1 MSKVSI
7 LGVDIDNLDIK
18 EAVAEIEVC
27 VREGEPDLIVTAN
40 PEIIMLARQDEEFSR
55 CLERARMITAD
66 GIGVVIAARLLGK
79 PVKQR
84 VAGIDLVTALFALG
98 AKKGLTFYFVGARPG
113 VAEKAAR
120 KVRSDYPGIQ
130 IIGVHH
136 GFFRDDSELLRDIAA
151 QKPDILL
158 AALGMGKQ
166 EKWILDRVSEV
177 GVPVSIGVGGSFDV
191 FAGEAKRAPAWM
203 CNTGLE
209 WLYRLLKQPSR
220 LGRMLQLP
228 RFLLLILLSRLKLVK

>member
-55 CLERARMITAD
+55 RLERARMITAD

-220 LGRMLQLP
+220 PGRMLQLP

>member
-1 MSKVSI
+1 MGKVSI
-7 LGVDIDNLDIK
+7 LGVAIDNLDIK
-18 EAVAEIEVC
+18 EAVAEIEGC
-27 VREGEPDLIVTAN
+27 VRKGEPVLIVTAN
-40 PEIIMLARQDEEFSR
+40 PEIIMLARQDKEFSR

-66 GIGVVIAARLLGK
+66 GIGVVIAARLLGR
-79 PVKQR
+79 PLKQR
-84 VAGIDLVTALFALG
+84 VAGIDLVTALFAVG
-98 AKKGLTFYFVGARPG
+98 AEKGLTFYFVGAKPG

-120 KVRSDYPGIQ
+120 KVRSDYQGIQ

-136 GFFRDDSELLRDIAA
+136 GYFRDDSELLRDIAA
-151 QKPDILL
+151 KKPDILL

-166 EKWILDRVSEV
+166 EKWILDRVSEA

-203 CNTGLE
+203 CNAGLE
-209 WLYRLLKQPSR
+209 WLFRLLKQPSR

-228 RFLLLILLSRLKLVK
+228 RFLLLVLLSRLKLVR